1 MDVVSFFAGC
11 GGLDLGFRQAGFN
24 VIWANDID
32 PAIKDTYLTNHPGTT
47 LVIKDIT
54 DIDPKEIPECDGFIG
69 GPPCQPWSIAGRQRG
84 LGDKRGR
91 LFETYIKMIRLKRP
105 KFFLIENVRGI
116 LNPKFKNVFQDFICE
131 LSDAGYKVN
140 WKLLNSINFKIPQI
154 RERVFI
160 VGIRSDIKGNFE
172 LPDTAQAEMVNLRQ
186 AIGDIKET
194 PICYKASSIVSPN
207 KERLNHDVLEEEFGD
222 YYFRSNRLKR
232 WNQPSFT
239 IHATACN
246 EPLHPSSPKVIR
258 NGFEDYSFTPGREME
273 YRRLSVRE
281 CARIQT
287 FPDLFVFM
295 SDNIL
300 SCYRMVGNAVP
311 PRMGYYIGKAIK
323 EFFNSMNYE

>member
-287 FPDLFVFM
+287 FPDSFVFM

-323 EFFNSMNYE
+323 EFFNSVNYE